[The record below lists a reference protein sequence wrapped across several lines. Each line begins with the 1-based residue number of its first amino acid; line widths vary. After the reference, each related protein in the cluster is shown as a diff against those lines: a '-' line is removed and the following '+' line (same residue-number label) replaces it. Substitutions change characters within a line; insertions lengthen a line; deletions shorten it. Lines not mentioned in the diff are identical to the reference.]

1 MIEEFKD
8 ELKDLKNILNEI
20 KELELLRKQGI
31 NELKNETKR
40 KLKMLDDEVSDT
52 FKKLDVNLT
61 TLELRNFFCKK
72 PYNFEKERIKT
83 INKRGNKI
91 KRLKEEVENNMD
103 ELLDH
108 LFGGETNIFKQLSDL
123 EYEKEETLHNIAVL
137 ELKLIKLGITLQIDK
152 IKESVLSY

>member
-40 KLKMLDDEVSDT
+40 KLKMLDDEISDT
-52 FKKLDVNLT
+52 LKKLDVNLT

-72 PYNFEKERIKT
+72 PYN
-83 INKRGNKI
+83 
-91 KRLKEEVENNMD
+91 
-103 ELLDH
+103 
-108 LFGGETNIFKQLSDL
+108 
-123 EYEKEETLHNIAVL
+123 
-137 ELKLIKLGITLQIDK
+137 
-152 IKESVLSY
+152 

>member
-1 MIEEFKD
+1 
-8 ELKDLKNILNEI
+8 
-20 KELELLRKQGI
+20 
-31 NELKNETKR
+31 
-40 KLKMLDDEVSDT
+40 
-52 FKKLDVNLT
+52 
-61 TLELRNFFCKK
+61 
-72 PYNFEKERIKT
+72 
-83 INKRGNKI
+83 
-91 KRLKEEVENNMD
+91 MD

>member
-1 MIEEFKD
+1 
-8 ELKDLKNILNEI
+8 
-20 KELELLRKQGI
+20 
-31 NELKNETKR
+31 
-40 KLKMLDDEVSDT
+40 MLDDEISDT
-52 FKKLDVNLT
+52 LEKLDVNLT
-61 TLELRNFFCKK
+61 PLELRNSFCKK

-83 INKRGNKI
+83 INKRRNKI

-137 ELKLIKLGITLQIDK
+137 ELKLIK
-152 IKESVLSY
+152 S